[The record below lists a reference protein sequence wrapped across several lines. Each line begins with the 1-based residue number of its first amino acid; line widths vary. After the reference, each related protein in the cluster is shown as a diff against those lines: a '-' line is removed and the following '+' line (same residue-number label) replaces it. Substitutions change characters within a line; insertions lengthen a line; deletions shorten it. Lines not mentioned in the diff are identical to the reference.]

1 MAQYPE
7 DLKRAIDLLLEHNEW
22 RRKLSVNLIAA
33 ENVMSPLAELVYLND
48 MMGRYAEGTV
58 GRRYYRGTK
67 YVDLLEGALSKEFA
81 EILGAKYV
89 DVRPISGTIA
99 NLAAF
104 HGLAPEGG
112 VIASLPTRAGGH
124 ISHNPVG
131 GPKALKF
138 KVVELPWDLEA
149 FNVDVDKARR
159 IIEENR
165 PNIVVLGASLYLF
178 PHPVKEIAEVAHS
191 VGSYLLHDSAHVFGL
206 IVGGKFP
213 NPLKEGADVTT
224 SSTHKT
230 FPGPQGGLI
239 ASSLEGE
246 MNESISKG
254 VFPVFT
260 SNYHM
265 HRYASTYVTLIE
277 MKHFG
282 AQYAEQ
288 IVRNAKAL
296 AEALHANGFEVV
308 AEHLGFTRTHQV
320 ALDVSKLGG
329 GERVSEL
336 LERANIIVNKNML
349 PWDKS
354 AVKPSG
360 IRLGVQEATRWGMR
374 EDDMVEIAG
383 FFKELLLDG
392 REPED
397 VRKKVVE
404 FRSRF
409 LEIHYGYAADKE
421 LALRLLGGLGIKL

>member
-7 DLKRAIDLLLEHNEW
+7 DLQRAIDLLMEHNEW
-22 RRKLSVNLIAA
+22 RRRLSVNLIAA

-67 YVDLLEGALSKEFA
+67 YVDLLEEALSRGFA
-81 EILGAKYV
+81 EVLGAKYV

-99 NLAAF
+99 NLATF
-104 HGLAPEGG
+104 YGLAPEGG
-112 VIASLPTRAGGH
+112 AIASLPTRAGGH
-124 ISHNPVG
+124 ISHNQVG

-138 KVVELPWDLEA
+138 KVLELPWDLES
-149 FNVDVDKARR
+149 FNIDVDKARK
-159 IIEENR
+159 ILEENK

-178 PHPVKEIAEVAHS
+178 PHPIKEITEIAHS
-191 VGSYLLHDSAHVFGL
+191 VGSYVVHDSAHVFGL

-213 NPLKEGADVTT
+213 NPLREGADVTT

-239 ASSLEGE
+239 ASALEGE
-246 MNESISKG
+246 INESISRG

-265 HRYASTYVTLIE
+265 HRYAATYVTLAE
-277 MKHFG
+277 MRQFG
-282 AQYAEQ
+282 PQYAEQ

-308 AEHLGFTRTHQV
+308 AEHLGFTKTHQV
-320 ALDVSKLGG
+320 AVDVSKLGG
-329 GERVSEL
+329 GEPVSEL
-336 LERANIIVNKNML
+336 LEEANIIVNKNML

-360 IRLGVQEATRWGMR
+360 IRLGVQEVTRWGMR

-383 FFKELLLDG
+383 FFKELLIEG
-392 REPED
+392 REPGQ
-397 VRKKVVE
+397 VRRKVVE
-404 FRSRF
+404 FRSEF
-409 LEIHYGYAADKE
+409 LEVKYGYSVDKE
-421 LALRLLGGLGIKL
+421 LAQKLLGSIGILL